1 MDGELTLTMTLPR
14 SSPALTAATLKL
26 DGIALPLGI
35 IVVVT
40 VGVVVVVVT
49 LGVVTAGVD
58 GVVIAGG
65 VVILGAVIVGLELV
79 LVEGVEN
86 DGAVMVGMFGSNGM
100 AL

>member
-1 MDGELTLTMTLPR
+1 MMDGEFTLTITFPR

-26 DGIALPLGI
+26 DGMAFPLGI

-40 VGVVVVVVT
+40 LGVVVVVT
-49 LGVVTAGVD
+49 LGVVAAGVD

-65 VVILGAVIVGLELV
+65 VVILGAVMVGLELV
-79 LVEGVEN
+79 DVLGVEN
-86 DGAVMVGMFGSNGM
+86 DGAVIVGTFGSNGM

>member
-1 MDGELTLTMTLPR
+1 MIEGELTLIVTLPR
-14 SSPALTAATLKL
+14 SSPALTPATLKL

-35 IVVVT
+35 IVVVM
-40 VGVVVVVVT
+40 VGVVAEVT
-49 LGVVTAGVD
+49 LGVVVVGVD

-86 DGAVMVGMFGSNGM
+86 DGAVMVGMFGSNGI

>member
-40 VGVVVVVVT
+40 VGVVVVVT